1 MKQLTNDVITPLNW
15 GKKIEAV
22 RNRLGIHQI
31 DLCIEA
37 GISPYTYQKIKRE
50 EARQPAATFGM
61 PAPRNDGR
69 RIQGVL
75 DGAGK
80 LLGIMRVAYRRNN
93 VNKNIIV

>member
-37 GISPYTYQKIKRE
+37 GISPYNLPKNKKGRGSRHDSLLRLLACLRRAMTEEEFRE
-50 EARQPAATFGM
+50 FWMGLVK
-61 PAPRNDGR
+61 G
-69 RIQGVL
+69 
-75 DGAGK
+75 
-80 LLGIMRVAYRRNN
+80 
-93 VNKNIIV
+93 

>member
-50 EARQPAATFGM
+50 EGRGPTACCDFWHACAA
-61 PAPRNDGR
+61 
-69 RIQGVL
+69 Q
-75 DGAGK
+75 
-80 LLGIMRVAYRRNN
+80 
-93 VNKNIIV
+93 

>member
-37 GISPYTYQKIKRE
+37 VIIPYTYQKIKRE
-50 EARQPAATFGM
+50 EVRGTTACCDFWHACAA
-61 PAPRNDGR
+61 
-69 RIQGVL
+69 Q
-75 DGAGK
+75 
-80 LLGIMRVAYRRNN
+80 
-93 VNKNIIV
+93 

>member
-37 GISPYTYQKIKRE
+37 GISPYTTKIKRKRV
-50 EARQPAATFGM
+50 EARQPAADFWH
-61 PAPRNDGR
+61 ACAA
-69 RIQGVL
+69 Q
-75 DGAGK
+75 
-80 LLGIMRVAYRRNN
+80 
-93 VNKNIIV
+93 

>member
-37 GISPYTYQKIKRE
+37 GISPY
-50 EARQPAATFGM
+50 
-61 PAPRNDGR
+61 NDGR

-75 DGAGK
+75 DGAG
-80 LLGIMRVAYRRNN
+80 GRM
-93 VNKNIIV
+93 NKSIYK

>member
-50 EARQPAATFGM
+50 EGM
-61 PAPRNDGR
+61 YAS
-69 RIQGVL
+69 V
-75 DGAGK
+75 
-80 LLGIMRVAYRRNN
+80 
-93 VNKNIIV
+93 

>member
-37 GISPYTYQKIKRE
+37 GISPYTYKNKKGRGSRHDSLLRLWH
-50 EARQPAATFGM
+50 ACAA
-61 PAPRNDGR
+61 
-69 RIQGVL
+69 Q
-75 DGAGK
+75 
-80 LLGIMRVAYRRNN
+80 
-93 VNKNIIV
+93 

>member
-37 GISPYTYQKIKRE
+37 GISP
-50 EARQPAATFGM
+50 
-61 PAPRNDGR
+61 
-69 RIQGVL
+69 
-75 DGAGK
+75 
-80 LLGIMRVAYRRNN
+80 
-93 VNKNIIV
+93 

>member
-37 GISPYTYQKIKRE
+37 GISPTPTKNKRE
-50 EARQPAATFGM
+50 EGRGTTACCDFWHACAA
-61 PAPRNDGR
+61 
-69 RIQGVL
+69 Q
-75 DGAGK
+75 
-80 LLGIMRVAYRRNN
+80 
-93 VNKNIIV
+93 

>member
-37 GISPYTYQKIKRE
+37 GIIPYTYQKIKRE
-50 EARQPAATFGM
+50 EGRGTTACCDFWHACAAQW
-61 PAPRNDGR
+61 R
-69 RIQGVL
+69 
-75 DGAGK
+75 K
-80 LLGIMRVAYRRNN
+80 
-93 VNKNIIV
+93 KNSGSSGWGW